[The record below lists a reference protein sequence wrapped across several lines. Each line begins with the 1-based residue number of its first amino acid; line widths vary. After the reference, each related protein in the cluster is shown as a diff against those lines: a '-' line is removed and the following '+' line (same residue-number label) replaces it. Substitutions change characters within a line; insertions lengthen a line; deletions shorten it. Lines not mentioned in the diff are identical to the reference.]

1 MNRASKWSWLVL
13 VLAISPRLVMA
24 AEPAS
29 IADLISSQPLAG
41 PNSAW
46 PQRASRN
53 RTVYERHGNSFGDRS
68 KLPISGPQLV

>member
-41 PNSAW
+41 PNSAG
-46 PQRASRN
+46 PSASRN